1 LGDEAAFEH
10 YPGRRGRGDGD
21 VANLGALGPRIGGSQ
36 LGALDDRAEDDSHL
50 PEPQL
55 RPDAESTGPLL
66 PRPREPP
73 DVANWD
79 QAKQWFNFGTLE
91 VGAEGDLTAEVI
103 DTAGE
108 PRFSL
113 TLEP

>member
-1 LGDEAAFEH
+1 MVMLRILGRSDRGLAARSSVRSTIA
-10 YPGRRGRGDGD
+10 RRTIPISPNRNFDPTL
-21 VANLGALGPRIGGSQ
+21 N
-36 LGALDDRAEDDSHL
+36 
-50 PEPQL
+50 PQL
-55 RPDAESTGPLL
+55 LFFHGPAS
-66 PRPREPP
+66 PA